1 MTQGDAEAHAD
12 PATAD
17 RATADRATADPAT
30 ADPATAD
37 PATAEP
43 PVLAACPYRVANPV
57 MIQHWNTLTFLHW
70 RFPPDAVQRLLPSGL
85 HVEVR
90 EGSAWVGLVPFL
102 MEVGLPRVQPIPWVS
117 RFAETN
123 VRTYATD
130 DAGRSGIWFF
140 SLDASR
146 LGAVVVART
155 TYRLP
160 YFWAAMSVQREGP
173 IVRYHCR
180 RRWPGP
186 AGTTSQA
193 VVEIGQSYRPE
204 ELSALEHFL
213 TARWALF
220 SAAGTRRRFALAA
233 HDPWPLYRARAVD
246 VADELLTAAGLPSPT
261 GTPLAHFSPGVAVK
275 IGLPHSEPL

>member
-1 MTQGDAEAHAD
+1 VSAALEGSA
-12 PATAD
+12 
-17 RATADRATADPAT
+17 
-30 ADPATAD
+30 
-37 PATAEP
+37 
-43 PVLAACPYRVANPV
+43 LGACPYRVASPL

-70 RFPPDAVQRLLPSGL
+70 RFPPDAVQRLLPPGL

-90 EGSAWVGLVPFL
+90 DGSAWVALVPFL

-117 RFAETN
+117 RFCETN
-123 VRTYATD
+123 VRTYVTD

-160 YFWAAMSVQREGP
+160 YFWAAMSVQREGS
-173 IVRYHCR
+173 IIRYHCR

-186 AGTTSQA
+186 TGTTSRA
-193 VVEIGQSYRPE
+193 VVQIGDLYRPD

-220 SAAGTRRRFALAA
+220 SVAGHRRRFALAA
-233 HDPWPLYRARAVD
+233 HEAWPLYRVQIVD
-246 VADELLTAAGLPSPT
+246 VDDELVTAAGLPQPKGS
-261 GTPLAHFSPGVAVK
+261 PLAHFSPGVAVR
-275 IGLPHSEPL
+275 IGRPQFEPL